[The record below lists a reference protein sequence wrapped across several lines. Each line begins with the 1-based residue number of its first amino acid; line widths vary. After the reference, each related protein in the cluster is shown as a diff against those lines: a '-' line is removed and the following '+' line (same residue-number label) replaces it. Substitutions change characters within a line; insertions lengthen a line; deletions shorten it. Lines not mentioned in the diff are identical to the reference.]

1 MFPVIHQPTFV
12 FRDCPPPLLLNAI
25 ALGALFLGTTDAN
38 SKVSQARRYK
48 KKGRTYTNSSR
59 RMLSGSSLTLPSQHH
74 GIQ

>member
-38 SKVSQARRYK
+38 LKVSRA
-48 KKGRTYTNSSR
+48 
-59 RMLSGSSLTLPSQHH
+59 HH
-74 GIQ
+74 QN